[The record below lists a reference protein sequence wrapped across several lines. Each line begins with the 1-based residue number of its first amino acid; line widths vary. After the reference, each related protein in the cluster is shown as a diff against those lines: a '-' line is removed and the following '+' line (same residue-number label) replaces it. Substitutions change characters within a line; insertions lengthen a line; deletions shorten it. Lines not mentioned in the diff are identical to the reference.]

1 MLFSQSYELRPCSSS
16 RIRESGLE
24 WSRWA
29 ERFRRSWCGVGV
41 EQRPIVWRMV
51 VYFPLLFR
59 VGLEGLEEE
68 GAGGMGPTAEV
79 VEKRIARPGLKDSGV
94 VDEEG

>member
-1 MLFSQSYELRPCSSS
+1 
-16 RIRESGLE
+16 
-24 WSRWA
+24 
-29 ERFRRSWCGVGV
+29 
-41 EQRPIVWRMV
+41 MV
-51 VYFPLLFR
+51 VYFPFALLLLLFG
-59 VGLEGLEEE
+59 VEE